1 LASCEA
7 VANRRAGRLPIGPQ
21 VPSLPHKV
29 LAALLLLAAVFP
41 LHGEIVDRIAV
52 SVGNRVIAASDIDRE
67 IRVTAFLDG
76 KQPDFSPAAKRA
88 TADRLIE
95 QQLIRRELETSRYP
109 IPSAAE
115 IEPALQKFKRERFPG
130 QADYQRA
137 LAAAGISDQAVKDEL
152 LWMRRLSWF
161 IDARFRLGVQVT
173 DDEIR
178 EYFEKVVKPAA
189 EAAHPGQPATLD
201 EYRDQIEEAL
211 AGPRVDREL
220 DNWLKEARRRTEIV
234 YHDEA
239 LQ

>member
-1 LASCEA
+1 
-7 VANRRAGRLPIGPQ
+7 
-21 VPSLPHKV
+21 
-29 LAALLLLAAVFP
+29 
-41 LHGEIVDRIAV
+41 
-52 SVGNRVIAASDIDRE
+52 
-67 IRVTAFLDG
+67 
-76 KQPDFSPAAKRA
+76 
-88 TADRLIE
+88 
-95 QQLIRRELETSRYP
+95 
-109 IPSAAE
+109 
-115 IEPALQKFKRERFPG
+115 
-130 QADYQRA
+130 
-137 LAAAGISDQAVKDEL
+137 VKDEL